1 MAIEFVSKSKL
12 PTAFGDFE
20 IIAFQD
26 QSTGEEH
33 IALAKLSLKSKHVFF
48 SELV

>member
-33 IALAKLSLKSKHVFF
+33 IALAKGMDTISNQPVQIQY
-48 SELV
+48 